1 MKINTLIEHK
11 ESVVIC
17 KENGLVSLSY
27 NVLPITPKAN
37 AIVKHVV
44 LTITAKS
51 TLTCTNCGKTGH
63 SVETCEN
70 TKREVLLVP
79 TTMVK
84 STKPIARTKT
94 QLVKSR
100 KIYVC
105 YPCTIYFSIDRRF
118 GECPIKIEGQNMFK
132 TKPISSNATIKPKPP
147 KTNNVPINV
156 IVIVAIRSQ

>member
-11 ESVVIC
+11 ESAIIC

-27 NVLPITPKAN
+27 NVLLITIEAN

-70 TKREVLLVP
+70 TKKEVLLVP

-84 STKPIARTKT
+84 STKLVAGTKT

-105 YPCTIYFSIDRRF
+105 YPCIIYSSIDRRF
-118 GECPIKIEGQNMFK
+118 GECPIKIEGQNMFG
-132 TKPISSNATIKPKPP
+132 TKPISSNAMIKPKPP

-156 IVIVAIRSQ
+156 VVIVAICSQ